1 MPVSVMRYLAFL
13 PETEEKEF
21 MLALADYSINREV

>member
-1 MPVSVMRYLAFL
+1 MDIAKAKIAFL